1 MLAPAM
7 KKSQPPTNSTSNT
20 ESKKVDK
27 KRQGDTAPNSRS
39 GWRPYRGRWNAKV
52 AYRDNRNEAPRGEAA
67 THDTHTSRRGRP
79 CQNSR
84 NPRVYS
90 NGATNSN
97 PHYGLSGRSLSPRRD
112 ALSQQTPQSQNG
124 QAVLPANNGFA
135 GFPMMNPF
143 NMFNG
148 LPVPSDLS
156 AYQPP
161 FFPPNMSQQQQQPQ
175 FPSQFDPSLPNP
187 ACFPLLGGGNPLLTM
202 PPFLSPAAFMNLDMQ
217 SQAASNPMLST
228 VDQSGTATSAGF
240 SAAAPSAPDQ
250 KQTSAAK
257 AHRQAFKAPRPPSA
271 TKKYLNQSALSPKLT
286 SSPQPLLIILD
297 LNGTLIYR
305 KTKKFPPSFSRRAGL
320 DEFLNVL
327 VEKYKVMI
335 WSSSTPPT
343 VAAVCRKLFPESKRN
358 ELVAEWGRDKLGLSK
373 SEYNSKIQVYKT
385 LETVWNNKQIQ
396 ASYPGKAQK
405 GGPKAKKQASRW
417 DQTNTVLIDDSK
429 LKALSEPYNL
439 IEIPEFTNN
448 PAIDES
454 DIFPKVLQRLE
465 LLAKCD
471 DVSKMVYK
479 WTSTNP
485 ETSILDLDPGPI
497 KCKQDGPGDDN
508 QRNHADLDP
517 AEARKLSRKT
527 RKLEKKAAR
536 KTAAILAARATA
548 SAPAQS
554 PQDSPSN
561 LPAGELGNK
570 DRSVNSTSEAQRQRS
585 PSSASSVQSGNTLL
599 DRLEESLNS

>member
-7 KKSQPPTNSTSNT
+7 KSQPSNA
-20 ESKKVDK
+20 ESKTVDG
-27 KRQGDTAPNSRS
+27 KRQGGTIPNPRS
-39 GWRPYRGRWNAKV
+39 AWRPYRGRWNAKV
-52 AYRDNRNEAPRGEAA
+52 TYRDNRNEAPRGEPA
-67 THDTHTSRRGRP
+67 THDAHTSRRGRP
-79 CQNSR
+79 RQNQR

-90 NGATNSN
+90 NGATNLNS
-97 PHYGLSGRSLSPRRD
+97 YDGLSGRSHSPRWE
-112 ALSQQTPQSQNG
+112 APSQQPPQSQND
-124 QAVLPANNGFA
+124 QAQLPANNSFA
-135 GFPMMNPF
+135 DFPMVNPF
-143 NMFNG
+143 NMFSG

-156 AYQPP
+156 EFQPP
-161 FFPPNMSQQQQQPQ
+161 FSPPNMSQQQQSQ

-187 ACFPLLGGGNPLLTM
+187 AFFPLLGGGNPFLRM

-217 SQAASNPMLST
+217 SQAALNPMLNT
-228 VDQSGTATSAGF
+228 GDQNGTPTSAGF

-250 KQTSAAK
+250 KRPSAAK
-257 AHRQAFKAPRPPSA
+257 AHRHAFKAPRPPSA
-271 TKKYLNQSALSPKLT
+271 TKKYLNQSSLSPKLT
-286 SSPQPLLIILD
+286 SSPRPLLVILD

-320 DEFLNVL
+320 DEFLNAL

-343 VAAVCRKLFPESKRN
+343 VAAVCQKLFPESKRK
-358 ELVAEWGRDKLGLSK
+358 ELVAEWGRDKLGLTK

-385 LETVWNNKQIQ
+385 LETVWTNKQIQ

-405 GGPKAKKQASRW
+405 GGPKAKKQPSRW
-417 DQTNTVLIDDSK
+417 DQTNTILIDDSK

-448 PAIDES
+448 PVIDES
-454 DIFPKVLQRLE
+454 DLFPKVLQRLE

-471 DVSKMVYK
+471 DVSKMLYK
-479 WTSTNP
+479 WTSTSP
-485 ETSILDLDPGPI
+485 ETSILDLDLGPI
-497 KCKQDGPGDDN
+497 ECKHGSLGDDS
-508 QRNHADLDP
+508 QHNHADLDP

-527 RKLEKKAAR
+527 RKAQKKAAR
-536 KTAAILAARATA
+536 KTAAILAARTSASD
-548 SAPAQS
+548 SAPVQS
-554 PQDSPSN
+554 LQYSPSN
-561 LPAGELGNK
+561 PPADELGNQN
-570 DRSVNSTSEAQRQRS
+570 RPVNSISKSQRQRS